1 MNIERA
7 YAAEQLLN
15 FLQHVGPIQA
25 VWAMTTALEQLQELS
40 PGEDHVAAAGL
51 ALKESLDEFEE
62 LADAAAD
69 VPPAGDQG
77 GKGEPVNP
85 EGTATDTPPPVDPD
99 AGDQGGEALLA
110 ETPPAEPPA
119 PEAPKKSSK
128 AS

>member
-1 MNIERA
+1 MNPERA

-15 FLQHVGPIQA
+15 FLQHVGPIEA

-62 LADAAAD
+62 LAAAAAE
-69 VPPAGDQG
+69 VPPAADQG
-77 GKGEPVNP
+77 GEGEPVNHD
-85 EGTATDTPPPVDPD
+85 GTDTPPPADAD

-110 ETPPAEPPA
+110 ETPATEPPA
-119 PEAPKKSSK
+119 PEAPAKKSGK